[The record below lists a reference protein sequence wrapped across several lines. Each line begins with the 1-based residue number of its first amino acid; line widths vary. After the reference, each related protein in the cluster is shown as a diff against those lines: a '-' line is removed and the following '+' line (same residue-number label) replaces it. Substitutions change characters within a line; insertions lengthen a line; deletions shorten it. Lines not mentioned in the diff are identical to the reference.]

1 MTPEG
6 GSLPMS
12 RHLIDALINTL
23 VIIET
28 VIIVLLLT

>member
-1 MTPEG
+1 
-6 GSLPMS
+6 MS